1 MRLKALSRIKFA
13 NKTIAVL
20 LLAAIVLIVALAA
33 YQPLSFLNLA
43 GLLLVL
49 AGTLCAAVL
58 SYSFNEVLLAFKQ
71 SLRGSEASGSE
82 TLKKE
87 VMNDANVIL
96 HFAQLWFRSQNS
108 LIDRDL
114 SKLEKPFLKQGLQ
127 MVRDRQS
134 SDEILSLMN
143 WQISQVNSKQN
154 ERIAVFRSMANFA
167 PAFGMAGS
175 VLGLLNMLQML
186 DQGNIVGAPAA
197 MVVAMVSTF
206 YGLLMANLVF
216 KPLATKLDKAR
227 RAEVQHLTFLAEG
240 ILLIQEKRTPAVI
253 RNTLMTYIES
263 MQGETKEARL
273 DSPKDSSP
281 KKSFL
286 VKFGL
291 QGS

>member
-13 NKTIAVL
+13 NKTITAL
-20 LLAAIVLIVALAA
+20 LFGALILIVALAA
-33 YQPLSFLNLA
+33 YQPLSFLNLS
-43 GLLLVL
+43 GLLIVL
-49 AGTLCAAVL
+49 AGTLCAGVL
-58 SYSFNEVLLAFKQ
+58 SYSFNELVEAFKQ
-71 SLRGSEASGSE
+71 SFRGAKTSSHEA
-82 TLKKE
+82 LNKE
-87 VMNDANVIL
+87 VMNDANLIL

-143 WQISQVNSKQN
+143 WQISQVNTKQN
-154 ERIAVFRSMANFA
+154 ELIAVFKSMANFA

-197 MVVAMVSTF
+197 MVVALVSTF
-206 YGLLMANLVF
+206 YGLLIANLVF
-216 KPLATKLDKAR
+216 KPLATKLDKRR

-253 RNTLMTYIES
+253 RNTLMTYIDS
-263 MQGETKEARL
+263 MQGEEKDEKTEA
-273 DSPKDSSP
+273 SHAAPG